1 MSELVTHAKQRLDDA
16 LSMTFDEERARFDA
30 LLPEPGVLTTLAADL
45 RAAAA
50 DVRALPEPT

>member
-1 MSELVTHAKQRLDDA
+1 
-16 LSMTFDEERARFDA
+16 MTFDEERARFDA